1 MNEQSKT
8 HMTNF
13 KKTFYGVLSGVIN
26 VVLFNP
32 FDRALNLAIK
42 NHTTIFKLAYWK
54 PHVIY
59 QGIHHGIVQRTISYG
74 LYYPIVDSIDQK
86 INNKI
91 LASVIGSGTIGLFT
105 SPVSSAKQQ
114 YWNSDQKIGILDF
127 SKQMYKIGGK
137 YAFFRGT
144 LITIQRDSMFGFVLG
159 SLWCYTLKTENQ
171 NSIDLFSKTLDHK
184 FEQFNS
190 FTYKPNFKLIIDFSI
205 NTMIGTFATILSAPF
220 NYIRVMKY
228 KTECNVYTSSV
239 AIFRELIQ
247 SVNNECTGGILK
259 KIIFTFHNKFNV
271 GWGSCRVG
279 LGMALS
285 KYLHDYFKQY
295 Y

>member
-1 MNEQSKT
+1 M
-8 HMTNF
+8 
-13 KKTFYGVLSGVIN
+13 SGVIN

-32 FDRALNLAIK
+32 FDRALNLATK

-54 PHVIY
+54 PSVIY
-59 QGIHHGIVQRTISYG
+59 QGIHHGIAQRTISYG
-74 LYYPIVDSIDQK
+74 LYYPIVDTIDQK

-91 LASVIGSGTIGLFT
+91 LASVIGSGMIGLFT

-114 YWNSDQKIGILDF
+114 YWNSDQKIGIIDF
-127 SKQMYKIGGK
+127 SKHMYKIGGN

-144 LITIQRDSMFGFVLG
+144 IVTICRDSTFGFVLG
-159 SLWCYTLKTENQ
+159 SLWYYTLKKENQ
-171 NSIDLFSKTLDHK
+171 HCINVFSETVDQKYQEFNQK
-184 FEQFNS
+184 CQQFGLYG
-190 FTYKPNFKLIIDFSI
+190 YKPNFKLITNFII
-205 NTMIGTFATILSAPF
+205 NTGIGTFATISSSPF

-228 KTECNVYTSSV
+228 KTECNVHTSSV
-239 AIFRELIQ
+239 TILKNLIQ
-247 SVNNECTGGILK
+247 TVNQECTGGIFK
-259 KIIFTFHNKFNV
+259 KIVFTFHNKFNV

-285 KYLHDYFKQY
+285 KCLHDHFKQY